1 MEAKELLGGAYNLI
15 RGNRV
20 NLTGDDVVELTP
32 KGKDAANSEA
42 WGDSRARVL
51 FALGNGATTVRE
63 LASDCHMPIDK
74 VKTIL
79 ADLMKRNQ
87 VRKVGFE
94 G

>member
-1 MEAKELLGGAYNLI
+1 MEAKDLIGGAYNLI

-32 KGKDAANSEA
+32 KGKDAANSDA
-42 WGDSRARVL
+42 WGDNRAKVL
-51 FALGNGATTVRE
+51 FALSNGATTVRE
-63 LASDCHMPIDK
+63 LASDCRMPIDR
-74 VKTIL
+74 VKPVV